1 MTIIELERKH
11 SSLIQKMMESIDI
24 TDFYA
29 NQTQINKLRNIQIKI
44 DQNRQQMMLIKNQ
57 MYNYQNQNK

>member
-1 MTIIELERKH
+1 
-11 SSLIQKMMESIDI
+11 MMESIDI
-24 TDFYA
+24 MDFYV

-57 MYNYQNQNK
+57 MYNYQNQINNI